1 MFNEK
6 KTLFSCLKWTV
17 HKLQSPAS
25 VQMNRW
31 KLLFSFLTAS
41 ELLTAKVR
49 TDVNVSKFSSLKP
62 ISNLIL
68 ESFVV
73 CSFAQMFFLHFTN
86 TNCLKVPE
94 MFPTISIYSVPTGHL
109 LQFLNLSGSPLVCH
123 PGAVKPSLQ
132 PKSLPLSVNKLWEG
146 VILEQTNEGPSPL
159 PRCELFL
166 SADKMWVLSCHY
178 RVLAAGLLSFRP
190 DILNPDA
197 IWRPGHFNSQETC
210 TFFNSFFWDTR
221 GTAHTLKAFMH
232 QKPLTFMHY
241 IHKDENFTHG
251 VLTAI
256 EGRLV
261 HEMRGNIG
269 RKLHCSATNTGTT
282 AGSHQFNLSGQHDV
296 TWFPQTFFS
305 TFAIYMLIRSMRCFF

>member
-1 MFNEK
+1 M
-6 KTLFSCLKWTV
+6 KTYFFISYCFISVHCAHWCERVKVLIIKTDIKFDPWVFRCLFLCTEVFSALHQ
-17 HKLQSPAS
+17 HKLFESARDVPYYINSQCTDRPSPS
-25 VQMNRW
+25 IF
-31 KLLFSFLTAS
+31 K
-41 ELLTAKVR
+41 
-49 TDVNVSKFSSLKP
+49 SLRVP
-62 ISNLIL
+62 PCLPSR
-68 ESFVV
+68 
-73 CSFAQMFFLHFTN
+73 CSQ
-86 TNCLKVPE
+86 
-94 MFPTISIYSVPTGHL
+94 TIT
-109 LQFLNLSGSPLVCH
+109 
-123 PGAVKPSLQ
+123 LQ

-146 VILEQTNEGPSPL
+146 VILEQTNEGSSPL

-178 RVLAAGLLSFRP
+178 RVLAAGLLSCRP

-282 AGSHQFNLSGQHDV
+282 AGSHHSDGVQFNLSGQHDV
-296 TWFPQTFFS
+296 TSFPQTFFS
-305 TFAIYMLIRSMRCFF
+305 TFAIYMLIRSMRCFFSILSSLNGAKVLPFHFKRHTVI